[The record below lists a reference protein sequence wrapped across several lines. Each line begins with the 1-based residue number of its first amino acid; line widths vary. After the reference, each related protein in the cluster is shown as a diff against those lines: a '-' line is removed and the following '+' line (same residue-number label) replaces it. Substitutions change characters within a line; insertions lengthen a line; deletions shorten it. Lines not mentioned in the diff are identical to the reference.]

1 MAALHRQVPEDES
14 GAELD
19 INPVYFREKT
29 CEIPRWRLPERGV
42 LPRTALQVV
51 RDELILDGNA
61 RLNLA
66 TFVTTWMEPE
76 AEELMAEC
84 SPKNMIDKD
93 EYPQTAE
100 LEHRCVNILGHLWN
114 APHEEAIG
122 CSTTGSSEA
131 CMLGGMALLWRWRAK
146 RRAAG
151 AGTARPNLVMGS
163 NVQVCWEKFC
173 RYWDVE
179 PKYVPLEPGRYHLGA
194 AEAAALCDENT
205 IGVVVILGS
214 TMDGSY
220 EPVAEVNAELD
231 RLAAT
236 PGGPDVPIHVD
247 GASGGFVAPFLQPEL
262 EWDFRVPRV
271 ASINTSGHKYGLVY
285 PGVGWIIWRDHEH
298 LPEDLIFNVNYLGG
312 EMPTFALNFS
322 RPGAQVAAQY
332 YNFMRLG
339 YSGYQQ
345 VQQTSQGIAQ
355 YLSGEIGKMGPFE
368 LLSDGSDLPVFAFKL
383 RDDITGF
390 TVFDLSERLRMR
402 GWQVPAYTFPENLTD
417 MAVMRIVIRN
427 GFSMDLANLLMDDF
441 RLHLRYLEKV
451 KPMTQ
456 LPPELQHKRE
466 SFAH

>member
-1 MAALHRQVPEDES
+1 MAALHRQVEEHES

-19 INPVYFREKT
+19 INPVYFREKS
-29 CEIPRWRLPERGV
+29 CEIPRYHLPEHGV

-100 LEHRCVNILGHLWN
+100 LEKRCVNILGNLWN
-114 APHEEAIG
+114 APSGGDAVG

-131 CMLGGMALLWRWRAK
+131 CMLGGMALLWRWRAR

-151 AGTARPNLVMGS
+151 QPTDRPNLVMGS

-179 PKYVPLEPGRYHLGA
+179 PKYVPLVPGRYHLGA
-194 AEAAALCDENT
+194 PEAAALCDENT

-220 EPVAEVNAELD
+220 EPVRDVNFELD
-231 RLAAT
+231 QLQALT
-236 PGGPDVPIHVD
+236 GIDVPIHVD
-247 GASGGFVAPFLQPEL
+247 GASGGFVAPFLQPDL

-285 PGVGWIIWRDHEH
+285 PGVGWIIWRDPEC
-298 LPEDLIFNVNYLGG
+298 LPEDLIFKVNYLGG

-332 YNFMRLG
+332 FNFLRLG
-339 YSGYQQ
+339 HSGYRH
-345 VQQTSQGIAQ
+345 VQQTCQDIAMH
-355 YLSGEIGKMGPFE
+355 LSGEIAKLGPFE
-368 LLSDGSDLPVFAFKL
+368 LLTDGSDLPVFAFRL
-383 RDDITGF
+383 RADVTGYS
-390 TVFDLSERLRMR
+390 VFDLSERLRMR

-427 GFSMDLANLLMDDF
+427 GFSMDLANLLLDDL
-441 RLHLRYLEKV
+441 RLHLRILEHH
-451 KPMTQ
+451 PQTQ
-456 LPPELQHKRE
+456 MPPEFQHKRE